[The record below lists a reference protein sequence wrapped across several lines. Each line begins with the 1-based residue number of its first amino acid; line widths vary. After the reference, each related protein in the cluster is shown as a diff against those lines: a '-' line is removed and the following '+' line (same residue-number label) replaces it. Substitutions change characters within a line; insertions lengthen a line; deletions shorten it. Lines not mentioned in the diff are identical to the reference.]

1 MICVYL
7 NNKSN
12 FDIVRNNIISHQIHQ
27 NIFMCKCKLS
37 MIKKSIN
44 LIKSIKDLIFKNKAN
59 KIVIEAK

>member
-1 MICVYL
+1 
-7 NNKSN
+7 
-12 FDIVRNNIISHQIHQ
+12 
-27 NIFMCKCKLS
+27 